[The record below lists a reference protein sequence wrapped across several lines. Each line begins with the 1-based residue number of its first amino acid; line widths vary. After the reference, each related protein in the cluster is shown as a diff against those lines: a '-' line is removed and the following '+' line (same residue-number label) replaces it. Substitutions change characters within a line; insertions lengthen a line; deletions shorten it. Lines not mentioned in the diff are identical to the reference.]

1 LEEKG
6 KNKLQVKKPFYP
18 NKLRKNSLAAATG
31 RAALRPTCPS
41 PLVVRKVR
49 AHGTCYCMP
58 TQKLLKFAWLQG
70 LADMNVHVSIA
81 HHLSMV
87 AHHFTSPWLL
97 GGLLVCMQ
105 GSLLLTLIVCSIQ
118 LDLALDNAAL

>member
-41 PLVVRKVR
+41 LLIVRKVR

-70 LADMNVHVSIA
+70 LADMNVH
-81 HHLSMV
+81 HLNCSPSQHGSSPLHQPMV
-87 AHHFTSPWLL
+87 AGWTAS
-97 GGLLVCMQ
+97 MY
-105 GSLLLTLIVCSIQ
+105 
-118 LDLALDNAAL
+118 AR